1 MYINEILTVLII
13 TLGLG
18 ESETITWTGES
29 SNDWDD
35 SEKYFF
41 NLLTH
46 PIFVRYAYL
55 CVAYLL

>member
-1 MYINEILTVLII
+1 MYINEVLTVFIV

-35 SEKYFF
+35 SEKYFLSF
-41 NLLTH
+41 N
-46 PIFVRYAYL
+46 PSNFVHYVCL
-55 CVAYLL
+55 CVAYLI